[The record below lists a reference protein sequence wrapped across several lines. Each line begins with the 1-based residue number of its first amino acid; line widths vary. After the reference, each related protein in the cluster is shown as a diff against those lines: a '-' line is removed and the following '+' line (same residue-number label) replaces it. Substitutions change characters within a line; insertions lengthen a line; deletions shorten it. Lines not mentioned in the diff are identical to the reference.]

1 MLSGLADEHVKSGIV
16 EGLRRRGVDVVT
28 VQELELNETDDKVL
42 LTEATRQGRLMLSC
56 DADFLAIHHEW
67 LRTGRPHAGIVYWI
81 RKEHPVAAVIRGL
94 TELATTSDPAAIA
107 SQSVWLRRWM

>member
-67 LRTGRPHAGIVYWI
+67 LRTGRPHAGIVYWPQSRSI
-81 RKEHPVAAVIRGL
+81 GEAIQRLFQYVAS
-94 TELATTSDPAAIA
+94 TDSHQATNN
-107 SQSVWLRRWM
+107 VKFL